1 MKKQNEYKTKTFIS
15 PDRIQRTIF
24 DSKLHNW
31 EGPAVIYP
39 KEMKKKDEYYLYGL
53 RKSKDEWKEAK
64 RDWNGVSPE
73 HNPQVKSR

>member
-1 MKKQNEYKTKTFIS
+1 
-15 PDRIQRTIF
+15 
-24 DSKLHNW
+24 LHNW

-39 KEMKKKDEYYLYGL
+39 KEMKKKDEYHVYGIQHT
-53 RKSKDEWKEAK
+53 KDEWKEAK